1 MCWTF
6 PDCRVREDAESEG
19 ALRIRVRWLPEGV
32 RSRGA
37 VHDRRGGLAD
47 RTSKM
52 IRVLYRSPKTNAKL
66 ISGEAHPHFSDVPFC
81 ALPHILNKKQAHEPR
96 R

>member
-1 MCWTF
+1 
-6 PDCRVREDAESEG
+6 
-19 ALRIRVRWLPEGV
+19 
-32 RSRGA
+32 
-37 VHDRRGGLAD
+37 
-47 RTSKM
+47 M